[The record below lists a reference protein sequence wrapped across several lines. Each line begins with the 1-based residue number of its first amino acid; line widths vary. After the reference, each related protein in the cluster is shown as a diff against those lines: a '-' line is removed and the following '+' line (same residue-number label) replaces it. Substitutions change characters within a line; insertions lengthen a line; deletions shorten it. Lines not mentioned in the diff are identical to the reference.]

1 MVDFALSKREQEI
14 LDTAMA
20 FSKQWVVPYARELE
34 EADEFPFVLVQKAY
48 DVGLMNSHIPK
59 EYGGPAHSMVEETLI
74 GEALGYGDGGV
85 ATTILANN
93 LALTPLLITATP
105 KQMEKY
111 IKPFATGKRPQLA
124 AFCLTEREAGSD
136 AAAVK
141 TTATKDGDEWIING
155 RKCFSTNGHV
165 AKYHSVFTTVDPAQ
179 GYKGMAVH
187 MVDTELPGVEIVML
201 EDKLGQRASFQA
213 EVEYNDVRIPG
224 DCLFGEVGKGFK
236 YAMQTLDRTRAAIA
250 ALGVG
255 IAQRAV
261 DEAAIFANHR
271 RQFGK
276 PIGAYQGIS
285 FLIADMESR
294 AMHARWSTRYAA
306 WLVDQGKRN
315 TKESSCAKFFA
326 TDAAMQNT
334 LDCIQIMGG
343 YGYAKEYPAE
353 QMMRGAKLTQIYEG
367 TNQIQR
373 MVAGQAILKE
383 AQVTELDT
391 GFRLQYSGKDYPDPW
406 GPREGQVPDLWGKG
420 KSKKK

>member
-1 MVDFALSKREQEI
+1 MVDFALSKHEQEI
-14 LDTAMA
+14 FDTALA
-20 FSKQWVVPYARELE
+20 FSKKWVVPYARELE
-34 EADEFPFVLVQKAY
+34 EADEFPWILVQKAF
-48 DVGLMNSHIPK
+48 DAGLMNSHIPK
-59 EYGGPAHSMVEETLI
+59 EYGGPAHSMVEESLI
-74 GEALGYGDGGV
+74 GEALGYGDGGI

-93 LALTPLLITATP
+93 LALTPLLISATP
-105 KQMEKY
+105 EQMEKY
-111 IKPFATGKRPQLA
+111 IKPFATGKKPQLA
-124 AFCLTEREAGSD
+124 AFSLTEREAGSD

-141 TTATKDGDEWIING
+141 TTAKKDGDEWVING

-165 AKYHSVFTTVDPAQ
+165 AKYHSVFTSVDPSL

-187 MVDTELPGVEIVML
+187 MVDAQLPGVKIVML

-213 EVEYNDVRIPG
+213 EVEYKDVRIPD
-224 DCLFGEVGKGFK
+224 DCLFGEVGQGFK
-236 YAMQTLDRTRAAIA
+236 IAMQTLDRPRSAIA

-271 RQFGK
+271 QQFGK
-276 PIGAYQGIS
+276 QIGRYQGIS
-285 FLIADMESR
+285 FLLADMEAR
-294 AMHARWSTRYAA
+294 AMHARWATRYSA

-343 YGYAKEYPAE
+343 YGYSKEYPAE
-353 QMMRGAKLTQIYEG
+353 QLMRGAKLTQIYEG

-373 MVAGQAILKE
+373 MVAGQAILKD
-383 AQVTELDT
+383 ALVTELDT
-391 GFRLQYSGKDYPDPW
+391 GFRLVYSGNDNPDPW
-406 GPREGQVPDLWGKG
+406 GPREGEVPDLWGKK

>member
-1 MVDFALSKREQEI
+1 MVDFALSKSEKE
-14 LDTAMA
+14 LFDKAME
-20 FSKQWVVPYARELE
+20 FSKKFVVPYARELE
-34 EADEFPFVLVQKAY
+34 EANEFPWQLAQLAFDA
-48 DVGLMNSHIPK
+48 GLMNSHIPK
-59 EYGGPAHSMVEETLI
+59 KYGGPAHSMVDETLI
-74 GEALGYGDGGV
+74 GEAFGYGDGGV

-93 LALTPLLITATP
+93 LGLTPLLLTATP
-105 KQMEKY
+105 EQMEKY
-111 IKPFATGKRPQLA
+111 IKPLATGKEPQFA
-124 AFCLTEREAGSD
+124 SFCLTEREAGSD

-165 AKYHSVFTTVDPAQ
+165 AKYHSVFTTIDPSK
-179 GYKGMAVH
+179 GYKGMCVH
-187 MVDTELPGVEIVML
+187 MVDRELDGVEIVML
-201 EDKLGQRASFQA
+201 ENKLGQGASFQA
-213 EVEYNDVRIPG
+213 EIEYTDVRIPA

-261 DEAAIFANHR
+261 HEAAIFANHR
-271 RQFGK
+271 KQFGK

-285 FLIADMESR
+285 FLIADMEAR
-294 AMHARWSTRYAA
+294 TMAARWATRYSA
-306 WLVDQGKRN
+306 WLVDQGLRN

-353 QMMRGAKLTQIYEG
+353 QMMRSAKLTQIYEG

-373 MVAGQAILKE
+373 LVAGNAILKE
-383 AQVTELDT
+383 TLTTELDT
-391 GFRLQYSGKDYPDPW
+391 GFRLQYPGHDYPDPW
-406 GPREGQVPDLWGKG
+406 GPPEGKMPDFWKKP
-420 KSKKK
+420 KSKS